1 MIGRVV
7 FIRHGESV
15 WNITD
20 PARGLVTKFTG
31 WADIDLTEHGIKQ
44 AQAAGRCLK
53 MFGIYPDA
61 VFTSLLKRSID
72 TYNEIAKPEHADI
85 KNVLVINT
93 WRLNERHYGS
103 LVGLSKAEA
112 EIDMGKEKVRDWRRS
127 WDQAP
132 PPMRGGE
139 HFWRTA
145 AWAEPKYIVHYPDH
159 KTPRIMKEKDVIMPK
174 TESLKDCAARVRPI
188 WETSI
193 APKVARGET
202 VLVVAHANSI
212 RSMVKHIDNAT
223 ISDDAVREV
232 HIPSA
237 TPLVY
242 NFALTDPSL
251 LVADK
256 KTFIENVAKSLK
268 PVGVPSKLG
277 MTGRYLASREVVNLA
292 LKSSVPAEEDIQD
305 EPKDNLLYFD
315 LVDKGLT
322 ETDTKEALIVSDG
335 KGVVLH
341 AKEDQLYKLLLK
353 LDVNQLEIDLVNEK
367 IKTGLP
373 AQTKITHNGKNGKSY
388 ENHLT
393 VIPIYDWL
401 DDETSTLSIASD
413 ATLELSVRSL
423 QISRASSFLDYG
435 GSTYHGKSEK
445 LSKFLKPSYYV
456 VKLESVT

>member
-20 PARGLVTKFTG
+20 PSRGLVTRFTG

-72 TYNEIAKPEHADI
+72 TYNEIAKPEIANI

-103 LVGLSKAEA
+103 LVGLSKEEA
-112 EIDMGKEKVRDWRRS
+112 EIDMGKDKVRGWRRS

-145 AWAEPKYIVHYPDH
+145 SWAEPKYIVHYKDH
-159 KTPRIMKEKDVIMPK
+159 KTPRVMKEKGVTMPK

-188 WETSI
+188 WEKDI

-223 ISDDAVREV
+223 ISDEAVREV
-232 HIPSA
+232 RIPSA

-251 LVADK
+251 LTADK
-256 KTFIENVAKSLK
+256 ETFIANVAKCLK
-268 PVGVPSKLG
+268 PIGIPSKLG

-292 LKSSVPAEEDIQD
+292 LKSSAPAEEDITD
-305 EPKDNLLYFD
+305 ERKDIVDYFD

-322 ETDTKEALIVSDG
+322 ETDMKEALIVSDG

-341 AKEDQLYKLLLK
+341 AKEDQLHKLLQK
-353 LDVNQLEIDLVNEK
+353 LTVGQTEIDQVSEK
-367 IKTGLP
+367 VRTGLP
-373 AQTKITHNGKNGKSY
+373 AQVKLSHNGKDGKSY
-388 ENHLT
+388 ENILT
-393 VIPIYDWL
+393 VIPVYDWL
-401 DDETSTLSIASD
+401 DDETSTLSIGSD
-413 ATLELSVRSL
+413 STLELSARSL
-423 QISRASSFLDYG
+423 QISRSSSFLDYG

-445 LSKFLKPSYYV
+445 LNKFLKPSYYV
-456 VKLESVT
+456 VKLESVG